1 MDPNFWPVLYVHI
14 HHTLSKV
21 ISFLFDEDV
30 VVVVVVVAAAVLL
43 FYLI

>member
-14 HHTLSKV
+14 HHNLSKV

-30 VVVVVVVAAAVLL
+30 IVVVIIILR
-43 FYLI
+43 F